1 MGITPLPRT
10 AKRRHLQFNPEMQS
24 VAGTRAKFIPR
35 QKLITARVAR
45 EHAINPRIEA
55 KLVEMIKKV
64 ENKFEGRKSLRD
76 IRIMQALLLDKYA
89 AEYSDYFVNSL
100 KKYNMVET
108 GLEDK
113 NMKIKSEQHLE
124 TKVWEQNFAKFV
136 RDLHAKNRTN
146 YVKNTKK
153 FIPQLPEIIRTLQYI
168 RRFTKV
174 PLQLHFER
182 TKHWKVISKI
192 EAELLRK
199 DVNLEEN
206 LKEEVQRVL
215 RRTMQIETE
224 QPNKTARQKARQKLA
239 RRRALDIIV
248 ASSIYADLVMK
259 KRVAEEMDKVEKERL
274 WDYAYS
280 EGMEKAYPL
289 ISKDKVLLREII
301 DFNRNSPKGKTPLQR
316 IVKE

>member
-10 AKRRHLQFNPEMQS
+10 AKKRHLQFNPDMPS
-24 VAGTRAKFIPR
+24 IVNTRAKFIPR

-45 EHAINPRIEA
+45 EHAINPKIEA
-55 KLVEMIKKV
+55 KLVEMIRKV
-64 ENKFEGRKSLRD
+64 ENKFEGRKPLRD

-100 KKYNMVET
+100 KKYNIVET
-108 GLEDK
+108 GLENK
-113 NMKIKSEQHLE
+113 NIKIKNEQHLE
-124 TKVWEQNFAKFV
+124 TKVWEENFAKFV
-136 RDLHAKNRTN
+136 RDLHAKNRAN
-146 YVKNTKK
+146 YGKNMKK
-153 FIPQLPEIIRTLQYI
+153 FIPQLPDIIRTLQYI

-192 EAELLRK
+192 EADLLRK

-215 RRTMQIETE
+215 RRNMKIELE
-224 QPNKTARQKARQKLA
+224 QPNKAARLKAQQKLA

-248 ASSIYADLVMK
+248 ASSIYADLVIK
-259 KRVAEEMDKVEKERL
+259 TRIAEGIDKVEKERL

-289 ISKDKVLLREII
+289 IAKDKALLKEII
-301 DFNRNSPKGKTPLQR
+301 DFNRNSPKGKTPLKR
-316 IVKE
+316 LERE